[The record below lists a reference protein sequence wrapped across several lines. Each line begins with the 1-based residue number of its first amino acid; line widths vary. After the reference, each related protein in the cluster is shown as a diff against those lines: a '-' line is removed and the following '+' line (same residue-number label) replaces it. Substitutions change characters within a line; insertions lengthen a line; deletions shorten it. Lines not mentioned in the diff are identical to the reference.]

1 MILFLWNQS
10 CRRID
15 MHSKRPSIL
24 TVVPFVLGLSNIAT
38 APPKSENTLLVPDPE
53 SSDEESTVRF
63 LDNFTSE

>member
-1 MILFLWNQS
+1 
-10 CRRID
+10 

-38 APPKSENTLLVPDPE
+38 APPKSENTLLIPDSE
-53 SSDEESTVRF
+53 SSAEESIVSF